1 VLQAD
6 KDHLPG
12 AFNAGV
18 DAAEARL
25 RARVAAQEQQHQHQ
39 QERRDPAPGRRQ
51 QQTAVA
57 SQRAITNFLATLK
70 KKRKKIRYTF
80 LLLQIY
86 MQRNSRHFY
95 LINL

>member
-25 RARVAAQEQQHQHQ
+25 RARVAAQEQQQQ

-51 QQTAVA
+51 QTAVG
-57 SQRAITNFLATLK
+57 SQRAITNFLANLK
-70 KKRKKIRYTF
+70 KAKENLKKNKIRSTF

-86 MQRNSRHFY
+86 ATKFATFLSN
-95 LINL
+95 